1 MIKTFTKTHQIG
13 PFYIFFLR
21 EACHEPPSKAHGV
34 TIINLKK
41 NGAPPLPNPGYVPLA
56 CSKSN

>member
-13 PFYIFFLR
+13 PFYNFFLR

-34 TIINLKK
+34 TIINLK